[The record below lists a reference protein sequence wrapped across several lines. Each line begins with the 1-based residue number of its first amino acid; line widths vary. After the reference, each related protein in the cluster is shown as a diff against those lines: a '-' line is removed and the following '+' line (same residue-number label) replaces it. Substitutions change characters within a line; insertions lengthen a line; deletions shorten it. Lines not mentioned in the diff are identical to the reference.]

1 MIIRCA
7 GEKDFDRVR
16 GFYHLLIDMM
26 RDGAWRIGWEKDI
39 YPSQDFLIDSLRHGE
54 LYTAE
59 EGGQVVSA
67 MVCNQECNEGY
78 RKHRWHNALP
88 DSEVLFIHALGVRSD
103 LAGRGIGGAMV
114 RKAMDLAGE
123 KDCRALRLDVLKGNF
138 PAERLYAGAGFTH
151 EGDLRM
157 YYEDTGWTDFSLYE
171 YLLPDT
177 APEGEDIC

>member
-88 DSEVLFIHALGVRSD
+88 DSEVLFIHALGS
-103 LAGRGIGGAMV
+103 GR
-114 RKAMDLAGE
+114 
-123 KDCRALRLDVLKGNF
+123 
-138 PAERLYAGAGFTH
+138 T
-151 EGDLRM
+151 
-157 YYEDTGWTDFSLYE
+157 
-171 YLLPDT
+171 LPDGALEGPWSGKPWIWPEKRT
-177 APEGEDIC
+177 AGPSAWTC